1 MRKDEVLWIVVVVVM
16 INMMHAATNSADA
29 KLEYVALAEP
39 AWLR

>member
-16 INMMHAATNSADA
+16 INMMHAATNSTNT